1 MNIDFTARRV
11 NLNPKV
17 REIVEKRLAKLS
29 KVLPSDAQAHVIVRA
44 EKLGVS
50 VEITIVG
57 RQGTWTATEVG
68 DDQEKAS
75 YAVLERISAQA
86 KKSKGKS
93 REEKKHRASA
103 VQASTLSE
111 VIVEKIEK
119 KKKKRSAEP
128 RVGARHE
135 KVAVRP
141 MFEEDALN
149 VFTGG
154 NREIL
159 VFRDPAN
166 DALRVL
172 YRRRDGSL
180 GLVIPT

>member
-17 REIVEKRLAKLS
+17 REIVEKKLAKLS

-86 KKSKGKS
+86 KKAKGKS

-119 KKKKRSAEP
+119 KKKSAEP

-180 GLVIPT
+180 GLVIPS

>member
-17 REIVEKRLAKLS
+17 REIVEKKLAKLS

-86 KKSKGKS
+86 KKAKGKT
-93 REEKKHRASA
+93 REEKKHRTSA

-119 KKKKRSAEP
+119 KKSAEP
-128 RVGARHE
+128 RVGARRE
-135 KVAVRP
+135 KVVVRP

-149 VFTGG
+149 AFTGG

-166 DALRVL
+166 DALRVI